1 MQSKIFN
8 IYDGSGKN
16 LLGLSSCFAT
26 PSQILKDNEVG
37 ISPKFAEVL
46 GIKDINTV
54 QLDEIQSAV
63 TAMTQ
68 VIFTAS
74 DSDYSIL
81 VSCS

>member
-1 MQSKIFN
+1 MQSRIFN

-16 LLGLSSCFAT
+16 LFGVSSCFAT

-37 ISPKFAEVL
+37 ISAKFAAVL
-46 GIKDINTV
+46 GIQDINTV
-54 QLDEIQSAV
+54 RLEEIQSAATV
-63 TAMTQ
+63 MSQ

-81 VSCS
+81 VS